1 MMQVPTPSDAE
12 AWADTIERGGV
23 VLLLFLGFVTFV
35 AAIVRRWF
43 APWYVVEMKDQRIAQ
58 LEAREEQLLELALR
72 GTSAAE
78 AATTV
83 MKQRR

>member
-1 MMQVPTPSDAE
+1 MQIPTPVEAE
-12 AWADTIERGGV
+12 AWGQSLEKGGV
-23 VLLLFLGFVTFV
+23 VLVLFLTLFLFV
-35 AAIVRRWF
+35 AAIVRKWF

-58 LEAREEQLLELALR
+58 LEQREQELLELALR

-78 AATTV
+78 TSLSV